1 MSQIK
6 VWPHMTIMAVLV
18 ALIAGLGVAFYM
30 KHEQRVQASA
40 LPNAARIQR
49 VDGEVAFSDALNP
62 TTENTDANA
71 QWTAATVNQPF
82 SVGDRIY
89 TRDNARTSLAF
100 TGRNFARLNPNTEL
114 DIIDLSDN
122 RTQLAL
128 RDGSAMFDVGY
139 LNPGEL
145 FEVGTPYGAV
155 DFDQPGL
162 YNVGFDNNG
171 NVLVSVLSGLAQVVG
186 LGGSGR
192 ISKGEILTLAGAT
205 AAQVLLGRLN
215 GDDAGYLVDDYYRYQ
230 YPNYD
235 GRYSSYDAYLN
246 DPYYYDPYRNDPSY
260 QYAPAIIP
268 GLNDLAYYG
277 DWQNLSGYGY
287 AWRPR
292 VDAAWVPYQQ
302 GYWATDYPY
311 GPTWVSSEPWGYAPY
326 HYGRWANVGN
336 QWFWVP
342 DGVNTTPVYSPA
354 LVAFLPLTDSNQI
367 GWVPLGPGDPYAPRY
382 YDANWQPYYLTR
394 TDLAPV
400 QLVNFAIPNAV
411 TVVPVDY
418 YGRTIDPRMVTRVD
432 RQVLA
437 QVRPTLEPL
446 LLTPLRNAV
455 VHSAW
460 GRGKIDLPPGIAKK
474 LNDTRVFVGTPPAGP
489 PFGRNLAKN
498 LRVDAVPDK
507 AKNQKLN
514 VRDERQNASAQAPGR
529 QAPGQTAAPAIDA
542 ARKQQEAA
550 LAAEA
555 AKGNRDARKQLQQL
569 EQQQR
574 KQAAEQQQAQRRAEQ
589 QAQQQQ
595 QAQRRAEQQAQQQQ
609 RRAAQQAQGARVRQP
624 AAQQPQREIMRPQRP
639 QAEPRRA
646 APTQPRLER
655 PQQRAPQVMTRPEP
669 ARQPRAVAPQP
680 RQDSRNRAGTAET
693 VQQQPAPQQRA
704 APGPPQKAEKQAP
717 PAQPAAQPKGQPGG
731 GKGKGK
737 KP

>member
-1 MSQIK
+1 MNRLK
-6 VWPHMTIMAVLV
+6 LWPHLTLIGVVV
-18 ALIAGLGVAFYM
+18 ALISGLAVAFYLR
-30 KHEQRVQASA
+30 HEDKAQAA
-40 LPNAARIQR
+40 VLPNAARIQR
-49 VDGEVAFSDALNP
+49 VDGEVAFSNGLNP
-62 TTENTDANA
+62 AVENNDANT
-71 QWTAATVNQPF
+71 QWTAATINQPF

-114 DIIDLSDN
+114 DVLDLSDS

-128 RDGSAMFDVGY
+128 RDGSAIFDVGY

-171 NVLVSVLSGLAQVVG
+171 SVLVSALSGLAQVVG

-192 ISKGEILTLAGAT
+192 VSKGEMLTLVGETAG
-205 AAQVLLGRLN
+205 QVLLSRIN
-215 GDDAGYLVDDYYRYQ
+215 GNDAGYLVDDYYRYQ

-235 GRYSSYDAYLN
+235 GRYNSYDAYLN
-246 DPYYYDPYRNDPSY
+246 DPSYYDPYRNDVSY
-260 QYAPAIIP
+260 QYAPSIIP
-268 GLNDLAYYG
+268 GLNDLSYYG
-277 DWQNLSGYGY
+277 DWQNVDGYGN

-292 VDAAWVPYQQ
+292 VDAGWVPYQQ

-326 HYGRWANVGN
+326 HYGRWANVGD
-336 QWFWVP
+336 QWYWVP
-342 DGVNTTPVYSPA
+342 DSVNTTPVYSPA
-354 LVAFLPLTDSNQI
+354 LVAFLPMNDANQI
-367 GWVPLGPGDPYAPRY
+367 GWVPLGPGDAYAPRY

-394 TDLAPV
+394 TDLAPTH
-400 QLVNFAIPNAV
+400 LVNLTAPNAV

-432 RQVLA
+432 RQALA
-437 QVRPTLEPL
+437 QVRPTLDPL
-446 LLTPLRNAV
+446 LVTPLRNAV

-474 LNDTRVFVGTPPAGP
+474 LNETRVFVGSTPPAR
-489 PFGRNLAKN
+489 PFRKDLAKN
-498 LRVDAVPDK
+498 LRIDAVPEK
-507 AKNQKLN
+507 VKSQNLH
-514 VRDERQNASAQAPGR
+514 VRDDRQNGVAQAPGQVNR
-529 QAPGQTAAPAIDA
+529 QQFDPA
-542 ARKQQEAA
+542 RQQQQAA

-555 AKGNRDARKQLQQL
+555 AKGNKDARKQVQQL

-574 KQAAEQQQAQRRAEQ
+574 KQEVDQRQAQREQ
-589 QAQQQQ
+589 Q
-595 QAQRRAEQQAQQQQ
+595 
-609 RRAAQQAQGARVRQP
+609 RAAQPAQAARVSQP
-624 AAQQPQREIMRPQRP
+624 KAEQPRRENPRPQVERVQVARP
-639 QAEPRRA
+639 EARRA
-646 APTQPRLER
+646 APAQPRVER
-655 PQQRAPQVMTRPEP
+655 PQPRAPQVMVGPGP
-669 ARQPRAVAPQP
+669 ARQPRPTAAPP
-680 RQDSRNRAGTAET
+680 RQPPHQD
-693 VQQQPAPQQRA
+693 VQQKHAPGPERL
-704 APGPPQKAEKQAP
+704 GPPQKAEPHGP
-717 PAQPAAQPKGQPGG
+717 PAGQSQGQPGGG